1 MLGSLKEKIGFLQE
15 GISSTVRVRGLA
27 RPVDPHSF
35 LADPDQA
42 VFLQFGSGSSCFVN
56 ADPAFKNFVKITL

>member
-42 VFLQFGSGSSCFVN
+42 GFFYNSDP
-56 ADPAFKNFVKITL
+56 DPAALSMRIRLLKTL